1 MRSMEALLNIGE
13 DGKLTIELPEE
24 AAPGRYQVSFVLKKW
39 FGLRKI
45 SAQPSKNSM
54 PKAS

>member
-1 MRSMEALLNIGE
+1 MEALLNIGE